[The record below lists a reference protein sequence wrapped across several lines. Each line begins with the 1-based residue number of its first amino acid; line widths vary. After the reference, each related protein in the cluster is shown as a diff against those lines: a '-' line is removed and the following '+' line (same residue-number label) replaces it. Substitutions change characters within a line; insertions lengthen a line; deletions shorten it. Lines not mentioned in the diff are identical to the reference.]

1 MSQEQ
6 NEAPFVPPPPP
17 QPSIG
22 SSLYPP
28 HVLEQKAKEVSDNI
42 RTGFILGGIGVLCF
56 GFILGY
62 LAYRRGN
69 DAMQTIDIY
78 EVAKDKRNLALAVKI
93 IGIVDI
99 VGWAIGLLIRFA
111 APEVFM

>member
-22 SSLYPP
+22 SDLYPP

-42 RTGFILGGIGVLCF
+42 RNGFILGGIGVICF

-62 LAYRRGN
+62 LAYRKGS
-69 DAMQTIDIY
+69 DAMQIIDIY
-78 EVAKDKRNLALAVKI
+78 EVSKDKRSLAMAVKI

-99 VGWAIGLLIRFA
+99 VGWAIGLIVRFA